1 MPGYGDGDDN
11 KEQNIKGFDTD
22 IPKSD
27 FFGRKDGTEWIN
39 PKIFSDAEVKLDSFT
54 SYEASGGEGKIGYND
69 NVDTIQFSGGGG
81 ELHYMFDA
89 ETIEYMQTLF
99 DDPADSKLTSHGNED
114 KTIDLAMHNEF
125 KFAVGF
131 GALLGVKGEF
141 EVHFGQVE
149 VHHRML

>member
-99 DDPADSKLTSHGNED
+99 HNPASSTIAAHDNED
-114 KTIDLAMHNEF
+114 KTFGGGIKNEF
-125 KFAVGF
+125 EIAVGF
-131 GALLGVKGEF
+131 GALFGVQGEY
-141 EVHFGQVE
+141 EVHFGSVE